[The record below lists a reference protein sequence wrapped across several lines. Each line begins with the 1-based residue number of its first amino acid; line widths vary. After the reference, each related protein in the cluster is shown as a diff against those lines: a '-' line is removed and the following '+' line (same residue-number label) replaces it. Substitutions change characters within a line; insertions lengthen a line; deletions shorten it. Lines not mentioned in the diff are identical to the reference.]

1 MSIRDRNAARLSRV
15 TQSLKAIAS
24 QTAAEDAGEA
34 ATGATPIHEMPTSL
48 DVSEHP
54 TIAHTNE
61 LTREAVAGLHRQV
74 AALSARNAEL
84 EIESSQ
90 QKEIRTRPALL
101 DPKSIRQSRFR
112 DRVDE
117 AFRDRAFE
125 QLKREIQST
134 NGNVEA
140 IKVRPIADPVYTY
153 EVVYGHRRHAAC
165 EALGL
170 PVKAEI
176 ESLDQRQMLLQM
188 WAENRGRE
196 DLSLFEEAASMQ
208 QMLDEG
214 VFASQSDLGRHM
226 GLTRSN
232 LSKMLAISDVGDV
245 AKKILKDPR
254 DLTARIATTLRAR
267 IRENNPIVNE
277 LVTKAESSG
286 KLTLRQLRD
295 ALTPAPGVAESFQ
308 FQGDEGVLMQGQLH
322 GDSATLTIHQR
333 MSKDDLE
340 KLAAFIRTL

>member
-1 MSIRDRNAARLSRV
+1 MSIRDRNAARLARV
-15 TQSLKAIAS
+15 TQGLK
-24 QTAAEDAGEA
+24 DAV
-34 ATGATPIHEMPTSL
+34 ATGAPAAPGVEPSSVSAVPEMPMTL
-48 DVSEHP
+48 DASEHP

-61 LTREAVAGLHRQV
+61 MTREAVGALHREV
-74 AALSARNAEL
+74 AKLSARNVEL
-84 EIESSQ
+84 ETEAAQ
-90 QKEIRTRPALL
+90 QKETRTRPALL
-101 DPKSIRQSRFR
+101 DPKTIRQSRFR

-125 QLKREIQST
+125 QLKREIQAT

-140 IKVRPIADPVYTY
+140 IKVRPVADPVYTY

-176 ESLDQRQMLLQM
+176 EALDQRQMLLQM

-214 VFASQSDLGRHM
+214 VFGSQSDLGRHM

-245 AKKILKDPR
+245 AKRILRDPR

-267 IRENNPIVNE
+267 VRENHPIVDE
-277 LVTKAESSG
+277 LVSRAEASG

-295 ALTPAPGVAESFQ
+295 ALAPAPTAPESFQ
-308 FQGDEGVLMQGQLH
+308 FNGDEGLLMQGQLH